1 VPLRLDKTLI
11 ADLPLFE
18 GFEPSALEDVLERA
32 HAVHYPKGK
41 VVFSQNENAQSFF
54 LLLHG
59 RLRVTQVTPTGEQ
72 IVVRFVNPGDLFG
85 IALAIGRTTY
95 PGTATAAADS
105 LALVWPSA
113 AWPEIMAA
121 HPSLAANAMRMVGS
135 RLQEA
140 HQRVRELSTEDVER
154 TYLSGLVHDI
164 GKIGL
169 PASLLNKE
177 GRLTLEEFREMER
190 HSEIGERILSKVE
203 AYADVAI
210 IVRHH
215 HERMDGEGYP
225 DKIRGEAIPLISRII
240 AVADAYNAMT
250 SDRPYRAAMEYL
262 VARDRLLQAMGSQF
276 YTEAVVAF
284 LSILA
289 TANPAYRAARGP
301 GFGTVLA
308 STMDGEESSSVSAA
322 ADVA

>member
-1 VPLRLDKTLI
+1 MLAPDLIALPSHRVLEVALKLDKTLI

-18 GFEPSALEDVLERA
+18 GFAPSALEDILERA

-41 VVFSQNENAQSFF
+41 VVFSQNEDAHWFF

-59 RLRVTQVTPTGEQ
+59 RLRVTQVTPHGEQ
-72 IVVRFVNPGDLFG
+72 IVVRFVSPGDLFG

-154 TYLSGLVHDI
+154 RLAHTVLKLAHDAGVAKKNGVEI
-164 GKIGL
+164 DFPVSRQDL
-169 PASLLNKE
+169 AEMTASTLHTVSRIMSSWEAAGILEGGRQRVAIRDE
-177 GRLTLEEFREMER
+177 GRLRTIAEG
-190 HSEIGERILSKVE
+190 SE
-203 AYADVAI
+203 D
-210 IVRHH
+210 
-215 HERMDGEGYP
+215 
-225 DKIRGEAIPLISRII
+225 
-240 AVADAYNAMT
+240 
-250 SDRPYRAAMEYL
+250 SD
-262 VARDRLLQAMGSQF
+262 D
-276 YTEAVVAF
+276 
-284 LSILA
+284 
-289 TANPAYRAARGP
+289 
-301 GFGTVLA
+301 
-308 STMDGEESSSVSAA
+308 
-322 ADVA
+322 

>member
-1 VPLRLDKTLI
+1 MLAPDFIASHPQRVVEVALRLDKTLI

-18 GFEPSALEDVLERA
+18 GFEPSALEEILERA
-32 HAVHYPKGK
+32 HAVHYPKGR
-41 VVFSQNENAQSFF
+41 VVFSQNEHAQSFF

-59 RLRVTQVTPTGEQ
+59 RLRVTQVTPQGEQ

-154 TYLSGLVHDI
+154 RLAHALLKLAHDAGVARKGGVEI
-164 GKIGL
+164 DF
-169 PASLLNKE
+169 PVSRQDMAEMTASTLHTVSRIMSSWEAAGILDG
-177 GRLTLEEFREMER
+177 GRQR
-190 HSEIGERILSKVE
+190 
-203 AYADVAI
+203 VAI
-210 IVRHH
+210 R
-215 HERMDGEGYP
+215 
-225 DKIRGEAIPLISRII
+225 
-240 AVADAYNAMT
+240 DAQ
-250 SDRPYRAAMEYL
+250 R
-262 VARDRLLQAMGSQF
+262 LQAIAEG
-276 YTEAVVAF
+276 
-284 LSILA
+284 
-289 TANPAYRAARGP
+289 
-301 GFGTVLA
+301 
-308 STMDGEESSSVSAA
+308 DA
-322 ADVA
+322 ADSD

>member
-1 VPLRLDKTLI
+1 MLAPDLIGSRPQRVLEVALRLDKTLI

-18 GFEPSALEDVLERA
+18 GFEPSALEDILERA

-41 VVFSQNENAQSFF
+41 VVFSQNEEAPSFF

-59 RLRVTQVTPTGEQ
+59 RLRVTQVTPHGEQ

-121 HPSLAANAMRMVGS
+121 HPALAANAMRMVGS

-154 TYLSGLVHDI
+154 RLAHALLKLAHDAGIARKSGVEIDFPVSRQDLAEMT
-164 GKIGL
+164 
-169 PASLLNKE
+169 ASTLHTVSRIMSAWEAAGILDGG
-177 GRLTLEEFREMER
+177 GRQR
-190 HSEIGERILSKVE
+190 
-203 AYADVAI
+203 VAI
-210 IVRHH
+210 RD
-215 HERMDGEGYP
+215 EQRL
-225 DKIRGEAIPLISRII
+225 RTI
-240 AVADAYNAMT
+240 AAGDAG
-250 SDRPYRAAMEYL
+250 SD
-262 VARDRLLQAMGSQF
+262 
-276 YTEAVVAF
+276 
-284 LSILA
+284 
-289 TANPAYRAARGP
+289 
-301 GFGTVLA
+301 
-308 STMDGEESSSVSAA
+308 
-322 ADVA
+322 